1 MMMMPNADE
10 ITTYMHDAL
19 YALSGMIA
27 IAGVCA
33 GIIKRDPLAVVGGFV
48 PVIFVL
54 IALKGFLAAVVAA
67 VVITLALM
75 VIAFALYLVLVHTQ
89 PESEADHDGGGES
102 QRNDLPT
109 IDTLRGGAAFN
120 QVADQMWRMTP
131 EQRDEFIATT
141 PRGGQ
146 PVIVSASSAV
156 PKVLDDGADA
166 VQPGKRKVIL
176 D

>member
-1 MMMMPNADE
+1 MMMPNADE

-27 IAGVCA
+27 IAGVCV

-48 PVIFVL
+48 PVFFVL

-109 IDTLRGGAAFN
+109 IDTLRGG
-120 QVADQMWRMTP
+120 
-131 EQRDEFIATT
+131 
-141 PRGGQ
+141 Q

-156 PKVLDDGADA
+156 PKDLDDGADA